1 MKYLKKFNENNR
13 RCVGPDGEFASTFKK
28 DPGKINIGY
37 LEELLEWLYYHDN
50 IDNDEKL
57 EKILSDYNITE
68 RELTNIL
75 KTEKLPP
82 SDMSFKHY
90 WGKNCSYKG

>member
-13 RCVGPDGEFASTFKK
+13 RFVGPDGEFASTFKK

-57 EKILSDYNITE
+57 EKILSI
-68 RELTNIL
+68 ELVISNLLNESGMFKGGVNYIPTWSVKL
-75 KTEKLPP
+75 KK
-82 SDMSFKHY
+82 DM
-90 WGKNCSYKG
+90 GI